1 MKRLKG
7 KKQIEILFEEGR
19 SINAFPFRLI
29 FLESS
34 EAAIGISVGKKN
46 FKLAVDRN
54 RIKRQMRESAKK
66 IFVPLLNESKNN
78 YYLMLVYIGKEKP
91 TFTQVETKMNLL
103 FEKFLNKVAAK
114 NI

>member
-34 EAAIGISVGKKN
+34 ETAIGISVGKKN

-54 RIKRQMRESAKK
+54 RIKRQMRESVK
-66 IFVPLLNESKNN
+66 IFFFPLLNESTNN
-78 YYLMLVYIGKEKP
+78 YNLMLVYTGKEKP
-91 TFTQVETKMNLL
+91 EWKQMI
-103 FEKFLNKVAAK
+103 EKIKVVAERFK
-114 NI
+114 ERIL

>member
-34 EAAIGISVGKKN
+34 ETAIGISVGKKN

-78 YYLMLVYIGKEKP
+78 YNLMLVYIGKEIPEWRQMVNKIKL
-91 TFTQVETKMNLL
+91 VA
-103 FEKFLNKVAAK
+103 EKFKERVL
-114 NI
+114 

>member
-7 KKQIEILFEEGR
+7 KKQIEILFEQGR

-34 EAAIGISVGKKN
+34 ETAIGISVGKKN

-66 IFVPLLNESKNN
+66 FFVPLLNESTNN
-78 YYLMLVYIGKEKP
+78 YNLMLVYTGKEKP
-91 TFTQVETKMNLL
+91 EWKQMVNKIKLVA
-103 FEKFLNKVAAK
+103 EKFKERV
-114 NI
+114 I

>member
-7 KKQIEILFEEGR
+7 KKQIEVLFEEGR

-34 EAAIGISVGKKN
+34 ETAIGISVGKKN

-54 RIKRQMRESAKK
+54 RIKRQMRVSAKK
-66 IFVPLLNESKNN
+66 IFLPLLNESKNN
-78 YYLMLVYIGKEKP
+78 YNFMLVYIGKEKP
-91 TFTQVETKMNLL
+91 EWRQMVNKIKLVA
-103 FEKFLNKVAAK
+103 EKFKERVL
-114 NI
+114 

>member
-7 KKQIEILFEEGR
+7 KRQIEILFEEGR

-34 EAAIGISVGKKN
+34 ETAIGISVGKKN

-78 YYLMLVYIGKEKP
+78 YNLMLVYIGQEKP
-91 TFTQVETKMNLL
+91 EWRQMVNKIKLVA
-103 FEKFLNKVAAK
+103 EKFKERVL
-114 NI
+114 

>member
-7 KKQIEILFEEGR
+7 KKQIKILFEQGR

-34 EAAIGISVGKKN
+34 ETAIGISVGKKN

-54 RIKRQMRESAKK
+54 RIKRQLRESAKK
-66 IFVPLLNESKNN
+66 FFVPLLNESTNN
-78 YYLMLVYIGKEKP
+78 YNLMLVYTGKDKP
-91 TFTQVETKMNLL
+91 ERKQMVNKIKLVA
-103 FEKFLNKVAAK
+103 EKFKERV
-114 NI
+114 I

>member
-34 EAAIGISVGKKN
+34 ETAIGISVGKKN

-54 RIKRQMRESAKK
+54 RIKRQMREVIKEYLW
-66 IFVPLLNESKNN
+66 PLLRESANN
-78 YYLMLVYIGKEKP
+78 YTLMLIFTGKEKP
-91 TFTQVETKMNLL
+91 EWKQMIKEIKIVA
-103 FEKFLNKVAAK
+103 EKFKQKTL
-114 NI
+114 